1 MNIAVFLPNWVGDAV
16 MATPALRALREHF
29 AGAHLVGV
37 LKPYV
42 AGVLEGAPWLD
53 SRRRL
58 GQRVAFTNGC
68 FDVLHAGHVQ
78 YLQEARAQA
87 DVLVVGLNSDA
98 GVRALKGEG
107 RPVNPLEARA
117 LVLAGLHAVDYVTVF
132 EEATPLELIGQL
144 RPDVLVKGADY
155 RKDEVVGAE
164 LVESYGGRVY
174 LSRLRPGFST
184 TGVLEKLHA
193 A

>member
-1 MNIAVFLPNWVGDAV
+1 VLARDA
-16 MATPALRALREHF
+16 LLHE
-29 AGAHLVGV
+29 
-37 LKPYV
+37 
-42 AGVLEGAPWLD
+42 LD

-98 GVRALKGEG
+98 SIRDLKGPG
-107 RPVNPLEARA
+107 RPINPVAARSF
-117 LVLAGLHAVDYVTVF
+117 VLAALQAVDYVTVF
-132 EEATPLELIGQL
+132 DEATPLEVIRIV

-155 RKDEVVGAE
+155 RKSEVVGAE
-164 LVESYGGRVY
+164 FVESYGGRVH
-174 LSRLRPGFST
+174 LAALREGYST
-184 TGVLEKLHA
+184 TNLLRRLEA

>member
-1 MNIAVFLPNWVGDAV
+1 ML
-16 MATPALRALREHF
+16 LHELQ
-29 AGAHLVGV
+29 
-37 LKPYV
+37 
-42 AGVLEGAPWLD
+42 

-87 DVLVVGLNSDA
+87 DLLVIGLNSDA
-98 GVRALKGEG
+98 SVKTLKGEG
-107 RPVNPLEARA
+107 RPVNSAAARA
-117 LVLAGLHAVDYVTVF
+117 QVLAALQAVDYVTLF
-132 EEATPLELIGQL
+132 DEITPVDLIRSL

-155 RKDEVVGAE
+155 RKDQVAGGEY
-164 LVESYGGRVY
+164 VESYGGRVHLAAFWDGY
-174 LSRLRPGFST
+174 ST
-184 TGVLEKLHA
+184 TRMLQQLRA

>member
-1 MNIAVFLPNWVGDAV
+1 MPLELIRAVRPDVLVKGADYGRDEVVGGEKVLD
-16 MATPALRALREHF
+16 RQALREQ
-29 AGAHLVGV
+29 
-37 LKPYV
+37 
-42 AGVLEGAPWLD
+42 LE

-87 DVLVVGLNSDA
+87 DVLVVGLNGDA
-98 GVRALKGEG
+98 GVRTLKGPG
-107 RPVNPLEARA
+107 RPVNPVEARA
-117 LVLAGLHAVDYVTVF
+117 LVLAALEVVDYLSVF
-132 EEATPLELIGQL
+132 DEPTPLELIQAV

-155 RKDEVVGAE
+155 AKSEVVGAE
-164 LVESYGGRVY
+164 FVEAYGGRVH
-174 LSRLRPGFST
+174 LAALREGYST
-184 TGVLEKLHA
+184 SNLITKMKA